1 MISYNTPEIIS
12 YKIIL
17 FQIMALLFDIINHD
31 FKSLVY
37 DLI

>member
-17 FQIMALLFDIINHD
+17 FQIMALLFDIINPD
-31 FKSLVY
+31 FKSRVC
-37 DLI
+37 DLK